1 MPSSAS
7 QTSGRPRAGS
17 APARTAPSPRTAAL
31 LDALVDLFLDE
42 GFRDTNLNTVAA
54 RLRCSKSTLYA
65 IAPSKEQLIVTVV
78 RAFFRRATTRVEDR
92 LAATTRAERRLG
104 SYLLAISDELAP
116 VSPAFFADLDAF
128 APAREIYTRNTAIA
142 AGRVRELVRES
153 STRRGVDATFVGAVA
168 GQVMEAINSG
178 AIGEATGLDD
188 ARAYRALADLLT
200 AGVSAR

>member
-1 MPSSAS
+1 M
-7 QTSGRPRAGS
+7 
-17 APARTAPSPRTAAL
+17 
-31 LDALVDLFLDE
+31 
-42 GFRDTNLNTVAA
+42 NLNAIAA

-92 LAATTRAERRLG
+92 LAATTRAEKRLG

-116 VSPAFFADLDAF
+116 ASPAFFTDLDAF
-128 APAREIYTRNTAIA
+128 APAREIYSRNTAIA

-200 AGVSAR
+200 AGVSAPLK